1 MNAGTPAS
9 FAALATRVLPSTF
22 TIHCLFRSREGWMI
36 QASRTTASAPRR
48 CGTRSSV
55 TTSAV
60 AHSTFGTVSPGG
72 RRASP
77 RTYSTLS
84 SFSSD
89 RSTLVPML
97 PVAPTT
103 TTLMLALYPRGSGAK
118 RDAVPSV
125 PVRIEEEDLM
135 QVLVTGA
142 RGKVGR
148 ATVAA
153 LIAAGHDV
161 RATDILPP
169 VFERP
174 EQGEP
179 DYFQAD
185 LTDAGDAYS
194 VVRGAEAVVHAAAI
208 PEPTHNPPH
217 VVFQNN
223 LMSVFNVL
231 EAAIRFGVPRFV
243 NISSE
248 TVPGFFFAERPFL
261 PDYVQVDEE
270 HPIRPQ
276 DPYAT
281 AKHFSELLMDGAV
294 SRSDIRPIS
303 IRPCWV
309 QHEGNY
315 ERNLGPLVRELP
327 EELSPNFLSYI
338 DVYDLAD
345 AIALAVQS
353 DLPGH
358 EVFYIASPD
367 NVGNRPLE
375 ELVRKY
381 YGDEIE
387 VRKPLPREDASYI
400 SIEKARQM
408 LGYDPKRSWS
418 DYLDDEGRLK
428 PGVKGLFS

>member
-1 MNAGTPAS
+1 M
-9 FAALATRVLPSTF
+9 R
-22 TIHCLFRSREGWMI
+22 
-36 QASRTTASAPRR
+36 
-48 CGTRSSV
+48 
-55 TTSAV
+55 
-60 AHSTFGTVSPGG
+60 
-72 RRASP
+72 
-77 RTYSTLS
+77 
-84 SFSSD
+84 
-89 RSTLVPML
+89 
-97 PVAPTT
+97 
-103 TTLMLALYPRGSGAK
+103 
-118 RDAVPSV
+118 
-125 PVRIEEEDLM
+125 
-135 QVLVTGA
+135 VLVTGA

-153 LIAAGHDV
+153 LQKAGHDV
-161 RATDILPP
+161 RATDVFPP
-169 VFERP
+169 TFERP
-174 EQGEP
+174 GEYEP
-179 DYFQAD
+179 EYFQAEM
-185 LTDAGDAYS
+185 TDAGDAYA

-208 PEPTHNPPH
+208 PEPTHNPTH

-223 LMSVFNVL
+223 LMATFNVL
-231 EAAIRFGVPRFV
+231 EAAIRFGVTRFV

-248 TVPGFFFAERPFL
+248 TVPGFFFPEREFL
-261 PDYVQVDEE
+261 PDYVPVDEE

-281 AKHFSELLMDGAV
+281 SKYFGELLMDAAIR
-294 SRSDIRPIS
+294 RSDIRCIS

-315 ERNLGPLVRELP
+315 ERNLGPQVRDASV
-327 EELSPNFLSYI
+327 LSANFWSYI

-345 AIALAVQS
+345 AIVLAVES

-367 NVGNRPLE
+367 TVGNRPLE
-375 ELVRKY
+375 EVIRRY

-400 SIEKARQM
+400 SIEKARRM

-428 PGVKGLFS
+428 PDVSGLFVQ